1 MEVKK
6 GYLILGFGLI
16 FFFLWGVA
24 LSWEP
29 EAEDQGRSAASPVPM
44 GAVQVSAKHSGIESY
59 R

>member
-29 EAEDQGRSAASPVPM
+29 EMEDQGQSAPSRTPM
-44 GAVQVSAKHSGIESY
+44 AVGRLLANHPGIESN